1 VKQIEYESED
11 IKAQMEK
18 GEKYYSE
25 GKIKEGIE
33 CFEQL
38 SQLMVN
44 IYGHS

>member
-1 VKQIEYESED
+1 MWISLWFFRK
-11 IKAQMEK
+11 K